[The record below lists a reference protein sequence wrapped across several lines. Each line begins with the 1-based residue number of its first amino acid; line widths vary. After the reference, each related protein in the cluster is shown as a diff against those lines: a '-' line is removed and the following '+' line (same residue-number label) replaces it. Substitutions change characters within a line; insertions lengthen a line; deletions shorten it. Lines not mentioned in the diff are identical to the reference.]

1 MRFLTIAILALL
13 AFGICGFAGGL
24 AMLWLGHLLAR
35 VDAFGITTFQGAV
48 ICVGFA
54 LVSAI
59 IINQLLT
66 SFFSPFSRIRDFPDI
81 EDEEEEEEDDF
92 PVKRVRKQKKRR

>member
-1 MRFLTIAILALL
+1 MRFLTIVILALI
-13 AFGICGFAGGL
+13 AFGTCGFVGGL
-24 AMLWLGHLLAR
+24 AMLWLGSLLAR
-35 VDAFGITTFQGAV
+35 IDAFGITTFQGAV

-59 IINQLLT
+59 IINQLVT
-66 SFFSPFSRIRDFPDI
+66 SFLSPFSRFGPPI

-92 PVKRVRKQKKRR
+92 PVKRIRRQKKRR